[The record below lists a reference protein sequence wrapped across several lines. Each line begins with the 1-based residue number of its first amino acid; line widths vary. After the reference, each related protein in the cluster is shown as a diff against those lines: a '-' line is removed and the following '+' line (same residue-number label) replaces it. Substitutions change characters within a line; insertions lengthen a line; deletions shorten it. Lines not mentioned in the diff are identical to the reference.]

1 MGMRMELKV
10 SSGTLKNWE
19 RLSTKSDGRLSSR
32 ANKTNSNKRF
42 VPVEKCSK
50 HVEKW
55 VLSLIHSVLVC
66 QYDIESVLYS
76 IIMKLFKIHGVG
88 SKGIYGRFCREYSEI
103 ELVDDI
109 FRLNIPNDFDIIGT
123 IYQAYLTE
131 GEKNINGSYY
141 TPASVANC
149 MLSRRSLSSE
159 EKFLDP
165 CCGSGTFLLLNDV
178 HPSQLYGID
187 NDRIAVMLSKAN
199 LILKYKEFNFYP
211 QVYHV
216 DFLND
221 DIGVFNALEENRFD
235 FIATNPPW
243 GGKSCDSIYKDRASA
258 FFVKACQFLKRGGEI
273 DFLMPISVLNVKAH
287 TNFRKYILNSGKVN
301 RIVIYDKLF
310 SGVATQCVSIS
321 FQLGGGGCRE
331 TVYECD
337 GICKK
342 IDLVNL
348 IDKESSVFNFIDDID
363 KNIILK
369 IRSCG
374 ELTLE
379 NSKWALGIVTGD
391 NKNKIK
397 KNKSCGDELIYT
409 GKDIQPYCL
418 KPAQNY
424 IYFDRSKLQQVA
436 KDEYYRAPEKLVYK
450 FISRKLVFAYDNT
463 GALFLNSANILIP
476 NIHGM
481 SIKTV
486 MVFLN
491 SKIFQYLY
499 IKLFNELKILKGNLM
514 KMPFPILTKEQNA
527 VLDQYASLILSGDV
541 EKKAVIEDW
550 LQDFYKLDDKEMKHI
565 KGVVDGRID

>member
-1 MGMRMELKV
+1 M
-10 SSGTLKNWE
+10 
-19 RLSTKSDGRLSSR
+19 
-32 ANKTNSNKRF
+32 
-42 VPVEKCSK
+42 
-50 HVEKW
+50 
-55 VLSLIHSVLVC
+55 
-66 QYDIESVLYS
+66 
-76 IIMKLFKIHGVG
+76 
-88 SKGIYGRFCREYSEI
+88 
-103 ELVDDI
+103 
-109 FRLNIPNDFDIIGT
+109 
-123 IYQAYLTE
+123 
-131 GEKNINGSYY
+131 
-141 TPASVANC
+141 
-149 MLSRRSLSSE
+149 
-159 EKFLDP
+159 
-165 CCGSGTFLLLNDV
+165 
-178 HPSQLYGID
+178 
-187 NDRIAVMLSKAN
+187 
-199 LILKYKEFNFYP
+199 
-211 QVYHV
+211 
-216 DFLND
+216 
-221 DIGVFNALEENRFD
+221 
-235 FIATNPPW
+235 
-243 GGKSCDSIYKDRASA
+243 
-258 FFVKACQFLKRGGEI
+258 
-273 DFLMPISVLNVKAH
+273 
-287 TNFRKYILNSGKVN
+287 N
-301 RIVIYDKLF
+301 RIVVYDKLF
-310 SGVATQCVSIS
+310 SGVVTQCVSIS